1 MPGCANEPVDPKVP
15 VVHVRDVSRGG
26 LSVIADRPQAPGT
39 FWQVQLA
46 NDKVAVATLPG
57 ICRYC
62 RPVIPGT
69 FLVGIEFGLDA
80 SVLLSLG
87 VSAGDLA
94 AYDESE
100 CRDGVP
106 GAVLDPASLL
116 EAICETC
123 RPA

>member
-1 MPGCANEPVDPKVP
+1 V
-15 VVHVRDVSRGG
+15 
-26 LSVIADRPQAPGT
+26 PGT

-46 NDKVAVATLPG
+46 NDKVAVATHPG

-62 RPVIPGT
+62 RSVVPGT

-87 VSAGDLA
+87 VGAGDLA
-94 AYDESE
+94 ARDESE

-106 GAVLDPASLL
+106 GAALDPASLP
-116 EAICETC
+116 EAAASL
-123 RPA
+123 RHPA